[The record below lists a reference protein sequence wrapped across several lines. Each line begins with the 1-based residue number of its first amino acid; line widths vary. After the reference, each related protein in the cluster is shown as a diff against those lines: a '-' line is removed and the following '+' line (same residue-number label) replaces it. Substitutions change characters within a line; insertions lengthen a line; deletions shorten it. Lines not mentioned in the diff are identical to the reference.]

1 MKVPLFNKLKG
12 SNSITGR
19 KRTILLSILAA
30 IIIIASISIYTQ
42 KTHSH
47 PQQASTASPTATP
60 QSNGIG
66 LQLPP
71 HSSTATAQAK
81 PKITPIVQSTVIQP
95 TIPGVPTLDRL
106 DQVTNQAFGNED
118 EYVPNSWGAHKLRII
133 RTTSGD
139 LFTVFISQGSDTQN
153 RTWHLMH
160 QAPGSSTW
168 NELKQGN
175 AGTEPI
181 NIIRGPHDEIHLFS
195 WPGTQQEA
203 HHFVSTNLGQ
213 TFSEEILNGQWS
225 SDQGYSGAAINPLG
239 DIVFFQTGDDVPGIF
254 YWTYYSPITNRWTF
268 HTSQMDYR
276 HTYAFFFPG
285 YNNDL
290 TMVAMRDVLR
300 PRLGYPNASDF
311 NYIFNE
317 IRYFYIGNVY
327 NPNMQQLSLTE
338 VQPQNNNDADV
349 TYLTDA
355 YMDTQGRTH
364 VIYNNQYDGVHHIIV
379 DHGTI
384 IKNVRQDV
392 TAPNKVRIIQDAIG
406 HFYLISMDDQG
417 QSINIYPGTAS
428 DTDGTQLSAPIHLD
442 ISKFPGCTDDD
453 FCHAPTF
460 IVPRGGNPLS
470 NYLDGVY
477 GNHSHEY
484 HFRINLRSNG

>member
-1 MKVPLFNKLKG
+1 MKVPLLDKLKG
-12 SNSITGR
+12 SSAISGR
-19 KRTILLSILAA
+19 KRAILFSLVAILV
-30 IIIIASISIYTQ
+30 IAVSISIYTQ

-47 PQQASTASPTATP
+47 PQPMTNSASTATP
-60 QSNGIG
+60 ASQGIG
-66 LQLPP
+66 FQVPP
-71 HSSTATAQAK
+71 HATTPTTK
-81 PKITPIVQSTVIQP
+81 PKPKATSAPTSTIIQP
-95 TIPGVPTLDRL
+95 TIPGVPTLGQL
-106 DQVTNQAFGNED
+106 DQVTDQAFGNEGD
-118 EYVPNSWGAHKLRII
+118 YVPNSWGVHKLRII

-139 LFTVFISQGSDTQN
+139 LFTIFISEGSDQQN

-168 NELKQGN
+168 TELKQGN

-195 WPGTQQEA
+195 WPGTNQEA
-203 HHFVSTNLGQ
+203 HHFVSNDLGQ
-213 TFSEEILNGQWS
+213 TFKEEILQGQWS

-254 YWTYYSPITNRWTF
+254 YWTYYSPNTNTWTF

-300 PRLGYPNASDF
+300 PRLGLPSAQDF

-327 NPNMQQLSLTE
+327 NPVMQQLSLTQ
-338 VQPQNNNDADV
+338 VQPRSNDDFDV

-364 VIYNNQYDGVHHIIV
+364 IIYSNQYDGVHHVIV

-384 IKNVRQDV
+384 IKNVIQNV

-417 QSINIYPGTAS
+417 QSINIYPGTAG
-428 DTDGTQLSAPIHLD
+428 DTDGTQLEAAIHLD

-453 FCHAPTF
+453 FCHSPTF

-477 GNHSHEY
+477 GNHNNEY
-484 HFRINLRSNG
+484 YFRINLRS